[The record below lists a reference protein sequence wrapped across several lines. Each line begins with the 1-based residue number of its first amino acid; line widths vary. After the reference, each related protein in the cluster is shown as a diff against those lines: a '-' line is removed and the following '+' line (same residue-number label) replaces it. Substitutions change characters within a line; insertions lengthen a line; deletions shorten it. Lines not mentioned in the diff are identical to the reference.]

1 MEPEFH
7 LISLLFYPALLLE
20 HVSIERAGAVHA
32 LPSRQ
37 APGEWIAAG
46 DVAGSCMLSRDPLS
60 GSGGRLGFQWALGGG
75 PSNSFSSAVRR
86 SETGCSNVLY
96 ATWSSCPIASS
107 HGTWARMSSR
117 SWLGGNSPSVTRA
130 ARSKHITRS
139 FLVE

>member
-20 HVSIERAGAVHA
+20 QYLSSEQAQFT

-37 APGEWIAAG
+37 APGSGSLLARSLGAA
-46 DVAGSCMLSRDPLS
+46 CFRENPLS

-75 PSNSFSSAVRR
+75 PSNSFSSAVRC

-96 ATWSSCPIASS
+96 ATWSS
-107 HGTWARMSSR
+107 
-117 SWLGGNSPSVTRA
+117 
-130 ARSKHITRS
+130 
-139 FLVE
+139 